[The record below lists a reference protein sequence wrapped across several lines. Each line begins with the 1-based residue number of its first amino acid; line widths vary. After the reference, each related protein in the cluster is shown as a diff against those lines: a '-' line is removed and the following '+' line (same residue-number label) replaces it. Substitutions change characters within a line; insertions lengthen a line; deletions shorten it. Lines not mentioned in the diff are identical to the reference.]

1 MGPALSLSDLAP
13 PHCLSPGWA
22 VGCDSTAGAAASP
35 PFSCSPSPLSPCP
48 PGRGGHGVR
57 GGRQGQPG
65 EQPDPYERLL
75 QAQGLAGLPGGAT
88 LPEPTMLRPPACPAV
103 PVLASQG
110 RPLQLP
116 GPLACLPESPF
127 GLLATSS
134 AWGYAGQVPRW
145 PSPGLHQPAP
155 SLGAQAD
162 RHTAEDRPAQ
172 PGSLGARTPGQQA
185 CLLRPPG
192 LHRGRG

>member
-1 MGPALSLSDLAP
+1 MGPARSLSDPAP
-13 PHCLSPGWA
+13 PHCLSPGRA
-22 VGCDSTAGAAASP
+22 AGCDSTSGAAASP

-48 PGRGGHGVR
+48 PGRGGRGVR
-57 GGRQGQPG
+57 GGRRGQPT
-65 EQPDPYERLL
+65 EQPGPYERLL

-110 RPLQLP
+110 RPLQLS

-134 AWGYAGQVPRW
+134 AWGYAEQVPRW

-155 SLGAQAD
+155 WVPRGPG
-162 RHTAEDRPAQ
+162 RPAHCRGQ
-172 PGSLGARTPGQQA
+172 AGSAGQLGCQDPRTAGLPPA
-185 CLLRPPG
+185 PSRPA
-192 LHRGRG
+192 